1 MCDRALYNVLIILT
15 HRLLVGKDPS
25 NSSFSNRNAEASMA
39 RISAANEIVQ
49 ILVVYEKHFNLSS
62 ATFALSYATYISAKV
77 HLHIL
82 SHHGSHAVSL
92 NSLSTC
98 LRALD
103 HHRQLYS
110 ASTRAKCVLEKL
122 IQSMGISIESRAPA
136 VSPAGQSQQ
145 DFEVSGPAQHTTSDE
160 TDGHLLNRPEQN
172 LSTASTAATLDFVAF
187 GSSGSNVLPAA
198 TGWEHAVMDEPYLME
213 FDNLYCDGSFP
224 FEQ

>member
-1 MCDRALYNVLIILT
+1 
-15 HRLLVGKDPS
+15 
-25 NSSFSNRNAEASMA
+25 MA
-39 RISAANEIVQ
+39 CISAANKIVQ

-98 LRALD
+98 LRALN

-136 VSPAGQSQQ
+136 VSPAEQSQH
-145 DFEVSGPAQHTTSDE
+145 DFEVSGPAQYTTNDE
-160 TDGHLLNRPEQN
+160 ADGHLLNRPEQN
-172 LSTASTAATLDFVAF
+172 LSTASTASTAVTLDFMAF
-187 GSSGSNVLPAA
+187 SSSGPNVLPAA
-198 TGWEHAVMDEPYLME
+198 TGWEHALMNGPYLME

-224 FEQ
+224 FDQ